1 MSRERGMSE
10 NDSGRFAS
18 GYVRMSEDE
27 VSPLLSSFV
36 PLEYVD
42 DADFTPSRREKTKG
56 ALSKLKEKLTSL
68 FGGGGGGGESTDE
81 EIAEA
86 SPLSDASSPSTAD
99 PSAPGGRGGRKPTIT
114 RPKRCRYCDGRMQ
127 YRYGDQDR
135 RIGKCSSCHR
145 IFCTPHVS
153 NMISK
158 CLSMDFPLNTVL
170 SALTMAKEYT
180 IDEVISNMEEVQPP
194 ANNGRNKRVYKAIK
208 KRVKKPASVSEAA
221 KPMAAKVT
229 GAIERA
235 HMYFEGG
242 DMDEAKQELK
252 AIRTELMQHS
262 SVDEEEAFTAWLQ
275 LVDIESVA
283 VSMCDEK
290 EGTGLEVLLQSV
302 EGMLSHPLDSENAG
316 KAAVLS
322 GMIKAMMGAYAEE
335 REHVEVGLSI
345 APATAKGFYDRV
357 RYLVNAY
364 RPALRKQ
371 VEAYLKEESE
381 HGG

>member
-68 FGGGGGGGESTDE
+68 FGGGDGGGESTDE

-86 SPLSDASSPSTAD
+86 SSLSDASSPSTAD
-99 PSAPGGRGGRKPTIT
+99 PSAPGGRRGRKPTIT

-194 ANNGRNKRVYKAIK
+194 ANDGRNKRVYKAIKKRVKKPASVSEAAKPMAAKVTGAIERAHMYFEGGDKAIK

-302 EGMLSHPLDSENAG
+302 EGMLSHP
-316 KAAVLS
+316 
-322 GMIKAMMGAYAEE
+322 
-335 REHVEVGLSI
+335 
-345 APATAKGFYDRV
+345 
-357 RYLVNAY
+357 
-364 RPALRKQ
+364 
-371 VEAYLKEESE
+371 
-381 HGG
+381 